1 VPASLLRSLQ
11 TSPVVSRF
19 TRDWTRRL
27 QCSAL
32 IFSEFKPAPRSRVCA
47 SWRLE
52 RALREAPSRSSDPI
66 RGRPI
71 ACEHCGSR
79 PPFPRP
85 RVKAITDAAHLAID
99 EESRR
104 DAPRRGA
111 PGLEG
116 SSWASGGVGAAVG
129 AGGARGEGGDRRAKG
144 EGRRAQARVFVFPG
158 APGAWSASEG
168 HFGEGFLAGG
178 WRAPLTRECSHIS

>member
-116 SSWASGGVGAAVG
+116 ASWPSGGWALRSARAAQV
-129 AGGARGEGGDRRAKG
+129 ARTAPGRRRAKDAG
-144 EGRRAQARVFVFPG
+144 PKRGFLSSRGLRGHG
-158 APGAWSASEG
+158 APRKGTLASDSSLEG
-168 HFGEGFLAGG
+168 GG
-178 WRAPLTRECSHIS
+178 LP